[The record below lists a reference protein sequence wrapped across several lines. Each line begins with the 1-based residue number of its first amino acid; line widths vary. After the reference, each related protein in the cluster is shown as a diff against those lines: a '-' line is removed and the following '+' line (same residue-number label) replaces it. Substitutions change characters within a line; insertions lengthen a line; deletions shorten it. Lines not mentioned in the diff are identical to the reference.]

1 MIGSLRGTV
10 IERQPPNVVLLEVG
24 GVGYLCHVTPRTLA
38 ELEPTTSAFLH
49 CHHHVR
55 EDAQLLFGFDSRSE
69 RDTFE
74 LLIGVHGVGPSL
86 AMSILS
92 VHTPAALSDI
102 VATNDLSA
110 MSTVPGVGKK
120 TAERLVV
127 ELRNKLVATGG
138 RGDVDG
144 KPSTVAD
151 VREALG
157 SLGYSGDEI
166 REALAAVDAS
176 GEGAV
181 DGAVDSAT
189 LLRDALMIL
198 GRTRA

>member
-10 IERQPPNVVLLEVG
+10 IERQPPNLVLLEVA

-38 ELEPTTSAFLH
+38 EMEPTTSMFLH

-55 EDAQLLFGFDSRSE
+55 EDAQMLFGFTSRIE

-74 LLIGVHGVGPSL
+74 QLIGVHGVGPSL

-92 VHTPAALSDI
+92 VHAPAALADI

-138 RGDVDG
+138 HIDG
-144 KPSTVAD
+144 AGAPSTVAD

-157 SLGYSGDEI
+157 SLGYTGDEI

-176 GEGAV
+176 S
-181 DGAVDSAT
+181 DSAT
-189 LLRDALMIL
+189 LLREALMIL